1 MTNGRCRLHG
11 GLTPVGA
18 ALPQFKNGKHSKYMP
33 ARLLER
39 YRDGIADPELLS
51 LRSDIALTDARLS
64 DVLERVD
71 TGESGHAWNQAKD
84 AYKLLMSTKPG
95 DSGIGKIM
103 LGEIINKGLA
113 DYAAWHE
120 VGDLLEQRR
129 RLVESE
135 QKRLVAAQQMVTTE
149 QVMTFI
155 TAIVDSVRRNV
166 SDQSILNAIS
176 LDISKLISMPSGV
189 NKT

>member
-1 MTNGRCRLHG
+1 MQNGRCRLHG
-11 GLTPVGA
+11 GKTPNGA

-33 ARLLER
+33 TRLLER
-39 YRDGIADPELLS
+39 YRDGVADPELLS

-71 TGESGHAWNQAKD
+71 TGESGDAWKQAKE
-84 AYKLLMSTKPG
+84 AYKVMTSGKPG
-95 DSGIGKIM
+95 DEGIGK
-103 LGEIINKGLA
+103 LLLWQIIDKGLA

-129 RLVESE
+129 RIVESE
-135 QKRLVAAQQMVTTE
+135 QKRLVAAQQMISTE
-149 QVMTFI
+149 QAMSFV

-166 SDQSILNAIS
+166 QDRDALTAIS
-176 LDISKLISMPSGV
+176 MDISKLISVPIGV
-189 NKT
+189 DKS